1 MRFMSDRNDWF
12 AGAEE
17 RNNCSD
23 KGSKD
28 SNLQYN
34 KSYGEKVYK
43 VSDKKEKDNNLLK
56 KAHYVLTLVKNAAT
70 IFVWSLSL
78 SGLAFIKEFKTLVTN
93 IHQTASHIL
102 TYAFFYAL

>member
-43 VSDKKEKDNNLLK
+43 VSDEKE
-56 KAHYVLTLVKNAAT
+56 VLFCICVITFT
-70 IFVWSLSL
+70 ICTGIYKGV
-78 SGLAFIKEFKTLVTN
+78 
-93 IHQTASHIL
+93 
-102 TYAFFYAL
+102 

>member
-34 KSYGEKVYK
+34 KSYGENIYK
-43 VSDKKEKDNNLLK
+43 VSDEKENNLLK

-78 SGLAFIKEFKTLVTN
+78 SVLAFIKEFKILVTN
-93 IHQTASHIL
+93 VHQTANHIL

>member
-43 VSDKKEKDNNLLK
+43 VSDEKENNLLK
-56 KAHYVLTLVKNAAT
+56 KAHYVLFCICVITVT
-70 IFVWSLSL
+70 ICTGIYKGV
-78 SGLAFIKEFKTLVTN
+78 
-93 IHQTASHIL
+93 
-102 TYAFFYAL
+102 

>member
-34 KSYGEKVYK
+34 KSYGENVYK
-43 VSDKKEKDNNLLK
+43 VSDEKENNLLK
-56 KAHYVLTLVKNAAT
+56 KAHYVLTLVKNDANQLNH
-70 IFVWSLSL
+70 VL
-78 SGLAFIKEFKTLVTN
+78 N
-93 IHQTASHIL
+93 QTAQWCGGYHRCLS
-102 TYAFFYAL
+102 TRRSWV